1 VHILRTTHTVVSRK
15 VIRAVAQVVDSAVPG
30 LGKEKY
36 ADSELVSVHMNL
48 PKILW
53 QAVDGLSKFYGTTKT
68 NVVVRA
74 LNKEAFFAR
83 VLKNDPKAQIVIEHS
98 NGEKERVVFV

>member
-1 VHILRTTHTVVSRK
+1 M
-15 VIRAVAQVVDSAVPG
+15 AQVVSSAVPG
-30 LGKEKY
+30 LGETKY
-36 ADSELVSVHMNL
+36 ADSELVAVHMNL

-53 QAVDGLSKFYGTTKT
+53 QAVDGLAKFSGTTKT

-74 LNKEAFFAR
+74 LNKEAFFAK
-83 VLKNDPKAQIVIEHS
+83 VLKDDPHAQIVIEHS